1 MAEITISLFDW
12 NPDADVSHQLTS
24 ILHINPD
31 YVFQFNRNVRSGSP
45 LHNKIRRF
53 VYGCRGDLV
62 IAIISSS
69 CITPARLL
77 LQYLNRQRR
86 RIPVVII
93 LEGNDNRT
101 ISDLLRRGAADFI
114 TLPLRAEEVI
124 PRVHKILEH
133 SPTNDGFSMENIHN
147 LENETDEL
155 NDENQTTDCG
165 DENDSM
171 RMLIGKS
178 SVFVREV
185 NKIPFVAKC
194 DSSVLIYGET
204 GTGKEVFARAVHGN
218 SCRVDKPF
226 IPVSCA
232 AIPTDLIENEFF
244 GHREGAF
251 TGAGMAKHGII
262 REAEGGTVLLDEI
275 DSLPLLAQSKLLRF
289 LQEKEYKRLGSSKI
303 EYADVR
309 IIAAT
314 NADLDK
320 AVRQGKFRQ
329 DLYFR
334 LNVIPLTLPA
344 LRHRGEDIVLLA
356 NHFIRKYC
364 SKLNIQR
371 KYFSRNAEQKLLGY
385 SWPGNVREL
394 EHVIERTVIFTNG
407 TTIKPDNVLLPEAS
421 NHCLALTLQQAKTR
435 MIADFEKQY
444 IENLLHAHNGNISEA
459 ATVAGKNRR
468 SFWELIRKH
477 NIDAHHFRT
486 VTE

>member
-12 NPDADVSHQLTS
+12 NPDADLSHQLTS
-24 ILHINPD
+24 ILRINPD

-45 LHNKIRRF
+45 MHNKIRRF

-62 IAIISSS
+62 IAIISPSS
-69 CITPARLL
+69 ITPARLL

-93 LEGNDNRT
+93 LEGNDDRT
-101 ISDLLRRGAADFI
+101 IGDLLRRGAADFI
-114 TLPLRAEEVI
+114 TLPLRAEEVTT
-124 PRVHKILEH
+124 RVQRIIEH
-133 SPTNDGFSMENIHN
+133 SPSYEGFSMENTHN
-147 LENETDEL
+147 PQNETDEQ
-155 NDENQTTDCG
+155 NGGNETDCVEER
-165 DENDSM
+165 DFM

-194 DSSVLIYGET
+194 DSGVLIYGET

-218 SCRVDKPF
+218 SCRMDKPF

-244 GHREGAF
+244 GHHEGAF
-251 TGAGMAKHGII
+251 TGAGTTKHGII

-356 NHFIRKYC
+356 NHFIRRYC

-371 KYFSRNAEQKLLGY
+371 KYFSRYAEQKLLGY

-394 EHVIERTVIFTNG
+394 EHVIERTVIFTEG
-407 TTIKPDNVLLPEAS
+407 TTIKPENVLLPETS
-421 NHCLALTLQQAKTR
+421 HPGLALTLQQAKTR

-477 NIDAHHFRT
+477 NIDVRHFRP